1 MPDIWT
7 KMNRDESQMRL
18 KRAMLQLEG
27 IPKLP
32 SKRISDV
39 LIDEVSASLVRDE
52 RASKVGIRSN
62 RNW

>member
-1 MPDIWT
+1 
-7 KMNRDESQMRL
+7 MRL

-32 SKRISDV
+32 NKRISDV
-39 LIDEVSASLVRDE
+39 LIDEGSASLVRNE